1 MKTTFRILATCAVL
15 AVVAVA
21 ASAQDTPAARLART
35 ADDPLS
41 KRVSLDLKAMAPAD
55 AFGTLA
61 ASTGLKVIVDP
72 AVTAPVDILVRNV
85 TARTALTTM
94 CESIGCQWTVAA
106 ETLSITPARVPERS
120 TVSYAVRRQ
129 SSAEVDRI
137 LKLLK
142 QPLPADMK
150 FTNAPLVTVS
160 ERLSQALG
168 IRVVLSSDDPALQ
181 SVTIDFSQTTLE
193 AGLKR
198 LSEFS
203 SWQGRLDLKIGV
215 ATPSG
220 KEPSFLLR
228 IAIGKRGQVKK

>member
-1 MKTTFRILATCAVL
+1 MTTTFRTLIACAIVAVL
-15 AVVAVA
+15 AAPA
-21 ASAQDTPAARLART
+21 AAQDL
-35 ADDPLS
+35 LS

-55 AFGTLA
+55 AFAALA
-61 ASTGLKVIVDP
+61 TSAGMKVEVDP

-106 ETLSITPARVPERS
+106 GTLSIKPARVPERG

-129 SSAEVDRI
+129 SSADVDRF
-137 LKLLK
+137 LKLLR
-142 QPLPADMK
+142 QSLPADMK
-150 FTNAPLVTVS
+150 FTNAPLATVS

-193 AGLKR
+193 AGLKKLSALASGQYR
-198 LSEFS
+198 LTV
-203 SWQGRLDLKIGV
+203 RLGADS
-215 ATPSG
+215 SG
-220 KEPSFLLR
+220 KEPSFSIM
-228 IAIGKRGQVKK
+228 IAIGKPGQVKK